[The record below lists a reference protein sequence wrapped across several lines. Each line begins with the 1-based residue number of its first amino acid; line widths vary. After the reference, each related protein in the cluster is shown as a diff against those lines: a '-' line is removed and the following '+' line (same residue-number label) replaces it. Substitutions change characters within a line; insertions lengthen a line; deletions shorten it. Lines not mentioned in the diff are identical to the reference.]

1 MHTTLFRTKA
11 VARMRSVY
19 QHYLYS
25 EHTSITS
32 CAECKSNPKS
42 ATAHGV
48 RAPHDTN
55 RPTIKAAH
63 STPTEHRT
71 REAETQETRRKKRRS
86 IPRNQPQ
93 LLRRNI
99 YSETYF
105 TSLWLNQWQ
114 LVALQ
119 HAYAV
124 SLSLAN
130 DACMWIYITPLI
142 RPRKL

>member
-1 MHTTLFRTKA
+1 MHTALFCTKHACA
-11 VARMRSVY
+11 VC
-19 QHYLYS
+19 
-25 EHTSITS
+25 TSITS
-32 CAECKSNPKS
+32 TVNLCTRQLRHVLNPKS

-55 RPTIKAAH
+55 GPTIKAAH

-105 TSLWLNQWQ
+105 TSLWLNQRQ

>member
-1 MHTTLFRTKA
+1 MHTALFRTKA
-11 VARMRSVY
+11 VSRMRSVY

-25 EHTSITS
+25 ELVQTSITS
-32 CAECKSNPKS
+32 CAECKPNPKS
-42 ATAHGV
+42 ATAHRV

-55 RPTIKAAH
+55 GPTLKAAH

-105 TSLWLNQWQ
+105 TSLWLNQRQ

-124 SLSLAN
+124 SLSLNN
-130 DACMWIYITPLI
+130 DACM
-142 RPRKL
+142 